1 MTVLHENAELGRA
14 SAGGLTPD
22 APGAIDFLER
32 WMDGAEP
39 RSLLVSII
47 PDSPTTRGQTFAL
60 PGDDAVARWI
70 ERCNRV
76 AGIYWT
82 VNACRPDLA
91 KKATKADVEWLLG
104 IWGDLDPLKGCDP
117 VAERERLFRLADE
130 LMALPW
136 PPTVII
142 DSGGGIQPLWRL
154 ETPLEAAAEFRQA
167 IECLGRRIEAALGG
181 VENTCNID
189 RVLRL
194 PFTVNHPNRLKVEQ
208 GRMPVMSGILA
219 ETSRRYSWRD
229 LEALAAHLE
238 DEPVANAT
246 PAAFRSRPG
255 NGAAAA
261 GSYDGNW
268 PPLPDYPTD
277 EQVEALLDNHPNLQP
292 IWNQTTPYP
301 PEDTSPSGWDQS
313 FASTLA
319 VLGFPPE
326 RIASYLRA
334 YRAHHCPDKGK
345 QDRTDYIW
353 RTVHYAEPADACLG
367 EAQEAG
373 GEQGECPPEDT
384 PPHEAGQSGGAGGS
398 NGPGQYQTTGDSQG
412 RNRGAFKTGSA
423 QDQGS
428 WPEPGELGKMLPAP
442 PFPTQFLPQTMRQ
455 WVEAQAENM
464 AVQPDFLAIPSI
476 VTMAGC
482 IGRDI
487 VLRVKRRDWEW
498 VERPCIWGLVIAP
511 PGTMKS
517 PAQQQ
522 ATMPLR
528 AAEAEQRERWK
539 EQVAAWEGR
548 QVKGKDGKV
557 KLRDDDP
564 KPIEPKLMTSDTTI
578 EALADMMVESHGM
591 TLVADELSGWVD
603 NMGRYNSG
611 NDRQF
616 YLKCHSG
623 GQHNVDRVIRG
634 RQIVTDCYMSVI
646 GGIQP
651 QVASRAFSTS
661 AEHKDDGFLQRF
673 GLIGYPDIPAWQG
686 VVDREPDR
694 DFKNLMIAAGKRLA
708 AMDWRHDARFG
719 GSPLVFL
726 NDAQDCF
733 LGWYDRHMRDHVA
746 FPGAEKRPDH
756 GFMSK
761 GPGLVARLSIV
772 FHLFRWTCG
781 EDVQPGSI
789 GVDSL
794 QPAISLFERYCK
806 ASYARAL
813 SAFAK
818 VKGETGAER
827 VGELIV
833 RQKLAR
839 IRISDI
845 TKMNWVGLR
854 ERADIE
860 RAFSVLEDNDWL
872 SPPLPAKG
880 LVRQRGRPS
889 EAWEVNP
896 RVHKMPHNFGAQ
908 K

>member
-1 MTVLHENAELGRA
+1 VTAKARLEADRAEVRRA
-14 SAGGLTPD
+14 KAGLLTPD
-22 APGAIDFLER
+22 AGGAIDFLER
-32 WMDGAEP
+32 WTDGAEP
-39 RSLLVSII
+39 RSLLVSIV
-47 PDSPTTRGQTFAL
+47 PDSGTTDGHTFDL
-60 PGDDAVARWI
+60 PGDDTMARWI
-70 ERCNRV
+70 GRCNRV
-76 AGIYWT
+76 AGVYWT
-82 VNACRPDLA
+82 PNTCRPHVM
-91 KKATKADVEWLLG
+91 KKATKGDVEWLCG
-104 IWGDLDPLKGCDP
+104 VWGDLDPLKGCDLEG
-117 VAERERLFRLADE
+117 ERRRLRRLAEE
-130 LMALPW
+130 LVALPW

-154 ETPLEAAAEFRQA
+154 ETPLEASPEFRQA
-167 IECLGRRIEAALGG
+167 IEWLGRRIEAALGG
-181 VENTCNID
+181 VENTGNVD
-189 RVLRL
+189 RILRL
-194 PFTVNHPNRLKVEQ
+194 PFTINHPNKLKIEQ
-208 GRMPVMSGILA
+208 GRVAVMSGILA
-219 ETSRRYSWRD
+219 ESGRRYSWRD
-229 LEALAAHLE
+229 LEAVAAHLE
-238 DEPVANAT
+238 DEPVTNAT
-246 PAAFRSRPG
+246 PVTFRPRHV
-255 NGAAAA
+255 NGAASAHHVVHL
-261 GSYDGNW
+261 DE
-268 PPLPDYPTD
+268 LPDPATD
-277 EQVEALLDNHPNLQP
+277 EQIEALLENHANVRV
-292 IWNQTTPYP
+292 IWDQTTLYP

-313 FASTLA
+313 LASTLA
-319 VLGFPPE
+319 ALGFPPE

-334 YRAHHCPDKGK
+334 YRAHHAPEKGK
-345 QDRTDYIW
+345 ENRRDYIEKTIQ
-353 RTVHYAEPADACLG
+353 RAQPADADCG
-367 EAQEAG
+367 QE
-373 GEQGECPPEDT
+373 PPDDD
-384 PPHEAGQSGGAGGS
+384 PPPSSGGGAGPS
-398 NGPGQYQTTGDSQG
+398 GQQQSAGDAKGQNKGTFHQG
-412 RNRGAFKTGSA
+412 GRKAHVM
-423 QDQGS
+423 
-428 WPEPGELGKMLPAP
+428 PEPGELGKMLPAP

-455 WVEAQAENM
+455 WVEAQSENM

-482 IGRDI
+482 IGRGI
-487 VLRVKRRDWEW
+487 VLRVKRHDWEW

-522 ATMPLR
+522 ATAPLR
-528 AAEAEQRERWK
+528 AAEAEQRERWR

-548 QVKGKDGKV
+548 QAKGKDGKF
-557 KLRDDDP
+557 KLREDDP

-578 EALADMMVESHGM
+578 EALADMMVESHGV

-651 QVASRAFSTS
+651 QVATRAFSTN

-694 DFKNLMIAAGKRLA
+694 DFKNLMIGAGKRLA
-708 AMDWRHDARFG
+708 STDWRSDPRFG

-726 NDAQDCF
+726 DDAQDCF
-733 LGWYDRHMRDHVA
+733 LDWYNAHMRDHVA
-746 FPGAEKRPDH
+746 FPGAEKRADH

-761 GPGLVARLSIV
+761 GPGFVARLSIV

-781 EDVQPGSI
+781 EDVNPRAL

-794 QPAISLFERYCK
+794 QPAISIFERYCK
-806 ASYARAL
+806 PSYARAL

-827 VGELIV
+827 IAELIV
-833 RQKLAR
+833 RQNLAR

-860 RAFSVLEDNDWL
+860 KAFSVLEDNDWL
-872 SPPLPAKG
+872 TPPLPEKG
-880 LVRQRGRPS
+880 TIKQRGRPS

-896 RVHKMPHNFGAQ
+896 RVHQMRHNFGAQ